1 MARPAVD
8 SRLRRLLALVPWV
21 AAMEGPSV
29 EDVCARFGCT
39 EQELAEDLERLFM
52 CGLYP
57 FTPDTMIEVDME
69 DGRVWIRYADIFN
82 RPLRLT
88 PAEGLAVVA
97 AGAAVLSLPGSD
109 PSGPLARGLA
119 KLAAVLGIDP
129 DEMVEVELGAAPPEV
144 LGVLEDAARTTH
156 QVEIEYYS
164 FGRDEWAVR
173 VIDPYRVFGSAG
185 QWYVAAYCHR
195 VDDRRLFRLDRIRR
209 ATPLDTTFEPPA
221 EPPPAVVFEPRP
233 EDPVVV
239 LELAPSAAWVIE
251 QYPNEGVKALKGG
264 KLRVQLR
271 VSERAWLERLLLRL
285 GPAATVVAGAEGIGR
300 AAAMRVLGRYRGG
313 DGTATR

>member
-1 MARPAVD
+1 VARPATD
-8 SRLRRLLALVPWV
+8 DRLRRLLALVPWV
-21 AAMEGPSV
+21 AAQEGPAID
-29 EDVCARFGCT
+29 EVCARFGCT

-57 FTPDTMIEVDME
+57 FTPDTMIEVDMD
-69 DGRVWIRYADIFN
+69 DGRVWIRYADVFS

-97 AGAAVLSLPGSD
+97 AGAAVLSLPGAD
-109 PSGPLARGLA
+109 DGGALARGLA

-164 FGRDEWAVR
+164 FGRDEWADR

-185 QWYVAAYCHR
+185 QWYVAAYCHK
-195 VDDRRLFRLDRIRR
+195 VGDRRLFRLDRIRQ
-209 ATPLDTTFEPPA
+209 AAPLDATFEPPT
-221 EPPPAVVFEPRP
+221 EPPEAVVFEPRP

-251 QYPNEGVKALKGG
+251 QYPNEGVETRKNGH
-264 KLRVQLR
+264 LRVRLR
-271 VSERAWLERLLLRL
+271 VSERGWLERLLLRL
-285 GPAATVVAGAEGIGR
+285 GPAATVVAGAEGIGP
-300 AAAMRVLGRYRGG
+300 AAATRLLRRYRGG
-313 DGTATR
+313 ETGRNR